1 MLQKNRSTGG
11 VVWDEWILGFEF
23 AARLRRVAWARI
35 DGCGESGVVKAV
47 AFLKGLYGTV
57 SGESRA
63 EEEAFAVLGP
73 VVPTLICR
81 IVGNV
86 R

>member
-1 MLQKNRSTGG
+1 MAKREYALVRHSNGIARALASEPERFDPVLQKNRSTG
-11 VVWDEWILGFEF
+11 
-23 AARLRRVAWARI
+23 
-35 DGCGESGVVKAV
+35 GVVKAV

-57 SGESRA
+57 SGESRV

-86 R
+86 K